1 MWLAPTYMVMTVE
14 CVWCL
19 RCVAMIIGCD
29 WYPCIWRW
37 QLDVIGVHEFGG
49 ASWMWFVTACVVAA
63 VRCAWLPK
71 CAGMANG
78 CGWCSRI

>member
-37 QLDVIGVHEFGG
+37 QLDMIGVHEFGG
-49 ASWMWFVTACVVAA
+49 ASWMWLDV
-63 VRCAWLPK
+63 
-71 CAGMANG
+71 
-78 CGWCSRI
+78 